1 MSAILQEISEKLQK
15 GKMKDVADLTKKALD
30 EGIAPLTILNEGL
43 MPGMDIIGE
52 RFKNNDIFIPEVLI
66 AARAMAAGT
75 DVLRP
80 LLVGDQMEQKGTVV
94 IGTIKDD
101 LHDIGK
107 NLVRM
112 MMESKGLNVIDLG
125 NSVAPA
131 KYIEA
136 AKKHK
141 ADIIA
146 CSALL
151 TTTMVHIKDVVTAVA
166 ADPEL
171 AGRVKVMI
179 GGAPVNDAFRESIG
193 ADIYTPDASTA
204 AEKAVEVC
212 AAMHA

>member
-1 MSAILQEISEKLQK
+1 MIMSLLSDMSEMLQK
-15 GKMKDVADLTKKALD
+15 GKSKETAELVQKALD
-30 EGIAPLTILNEGL
+30 EGMDAQDILNNGL
-43 MPGMDIIGE
+43 MPGMDVIGE

-80 LLVGDQMEQKGTVV
+80 LLAASDVKDKGTVV

-107 NLVRM
+107 NLVAM
-112 MMESKGLNVIDLG
+112 MMESKGLKVINLG
-125 NSVAPA
+125 NNVPPE

-136 AKKHK
+136 AIEHN

-151 TTTMVHIKDVVTAVA
+151 TTTMVQMKEVVSLLA
-166 ADPEL
+166 ESSL
-171 AGRVKVMI
+171 AGKTKVMI
-179 GGAPVNDAFRESIG
+179 GGAPVNQAYCDTIG
-193 ADIYTPDASTA
+193 AHGFAPDATLA
-204 AEKAVEVC
+204 AEKAVALC
-212 AAMHA
+212 AELRA